1 MSTDSHDQTKPCK
14 TPARSEEE
22 SAFDGKRIKKE
33 RGDVCVENGD
43 AATIIAATSTSA
55 SSGSAVTV
63 TVAAAA
69 AAAATAIAATAATV
83 LEKRQPPAGRF
94 ASNGFHG
101 DGDQLQDLVATK
113 FAALANHGAASKQ
126 DKIRIMI
133 EDGIRLIRFL
143 SFNDTRHRSLL
154 TMDFRLGIIIHDESI
169 HCLISFW
176 DIRFCFLLLS

>member
-33 RGDVCVENGD
+33 RSDICVENGD
-43 AATIIAATSTSA
+43 A
-55 SSGSAVTV
+55 

-69 AAAATAIAATAATV
+69 STFATTTAAATATAAPAV
-83 LEKRQPPAGRF
+83 VEKRHPPAGRF

-101 DGDQLQDLVATK
+101 DSDLLQDLVATK
-113 FAALANHGAASKQ
+113 FASLANHGASSKQ

-133 EDGIRLIRFL
+133 EDGIRL
-143 SFNDTRHRSLL
+143 SRS
-154 TMDFRLGIIIHDESI
+154 
-169 HCLISFW
+169 
-176 DIRFCFLLLS
+176 

>member
-33 RGDVCVENGD
+33 RSDVCVENGD
-43 AATIIAATSTSA
+43 AATITAATSTST
-55 SSGSAVTV
+55 SSAAVTV
-63 TVAAAA
+63 TAA
-69 AAAATAIAATAATV
+69 AAAATTV

-113 FAALANHGAASKQ
+113 FATLASHGASSKQ

-133 EDGIRLIRFL
+133 EDGIRLI
-143 SFNDTRHRSLL
+143 
-154 TMDFRLGIIIHDESI
+154 
-169 HCLISFW
+169 
-176 DIRFCFLLLS
+176 

>member
-33 RGDVCVENGD
+33 RSDICVENGD
-43 AATIIAATSTSA
+43 A
-55 SSGSAVTV
+55 

-69 AAAATAIAATAATV
+69 STSSATATAAATATATAAAAPAV
-83 LEKRQPPAGRF
+83 VEKRHPPAGRF

-101 DGDQLQDLVATK
+101 DSDLLQDLVATK
-113 FAALANHGAASKQ
+113 FAALANHGASSKQ

-133 EDGIRLIRFL
+133 EDGIRL
-143 SFNDTRHRSLL
+143 S
-154 TMDFRLGIIIHDESI
+154 
-169 HCLISFW
+169 
-176 DIRFCFLLLS
+176 